1 MGSTERGLGI
11 LIESF
16 ADFLQRMF
24 EGNGNLEPSE
34 KELEKA
40 LKAQGNLTLK
50 ETLELPFSKWLIK
63 LKNIN
68 AKELDRLVV
77 HLYGKMIND
86 KTNSVERLERTIIH
100 LINYLDNERD
110 EFCLERNN
118 IKNSL
123 LHDQ

>member
-16 ADFLQRMF
+16 ADFLQRLI
-24 EGNGNLEPSE
+24 EGNGNMEPSE

-40 LKAQGNLTLK
+40 LIAQGNLTLK
-50 ETLELPFSKWLIK
+50 ETLKLPFSNWSIK

-68 AKELDRLVV
+68 TKELDRLAV
-77 HLYGKMIND
+77 HLYGKMMND
-86 KTNSVERLERTIIH
+86 KTNSVERLERTIIQ
-100 LINYLDNERD
+100 LISYLDGERNE
-110 EFCLERNN
+110 FSLERNN

-123 LHDQ
+123 LHSK

>member
-16 ADFLQRMF
+16 ADFLQRLF
-24 EGNGNLEPSE
+24 EGNGSMEPNE

-40 LKAQGNLTLK
+40 LIAQGNLTLK

-68 AKELDRLVV
+68 TKELDRLNV

-86 KTNSVERLERTIIH
+86 KTNSVERLERTIIQ

-110 EFCLERNN
+110 EFSLERNN

-123 LHDQ
+123 LHNQ